1 MVKESI
7 AEAAINTDAAE
18 IVSWSDKY
26 ATGIELIDSQH
37 HQLVNLTNELYRACL
52 SGGNERLAGFKE
64 AMSRMVDYVRFHFT
78 AELKLLEAIKYPDY
92 NNHKKMHN
100 DLVEEILAASKTYD
114 DGKKFVPNKFVRTLR
129 DWVFGHIAVYDKIY
143 AAYVAEQKSKGVLTE
158 KMLKEIGLSIN
169 NK

>member
-1 MVKESI
+1 MVKESMLDVVNDI
-7 AEAAINTDAAE
+7 ENTE

-52 SGGNERLAGFKE
+52 SGGEERLAVFKE

-78 AELKLLEAIKYPDY
+78 AELKLLEAVKYPDY

-100 DLVEEILAASKTYD
+100 DLVEEILTASNTYD
-114 DGKKFVPNKFVRTLR
+114 DGRKFVPNKFVRTLK
-129 DWVFGHIAVYDKIY
+129 DWVFGHIAVYDKLY
-143 AAYVAEQKSKGVLTE
+143 AAFVAEQKTKGVLTDQSIR
-158 KMLKEIGLSIN
+158 EIGLSV
-169 NK
+169 NKS

>member
-1 MVKESI
+1 MVKESMLDVVNDI
-7 AEAAINTDAAE
+7 ENTE

-52 SGGNERLAGFKE
+52 SGGEERLAVFKE

-78 AELKLLEAIKYPDY
+78 AELKLLEAVKYPDY

-100 DLVEEILAASKTYD
+100 DLVEEILTASNTYD
-114 DGKKFVPNKFVRTLR
+114 DGRKFVPNKFVRTLK
-129 DWVFGHIAVYDKIY
+129 DWVFGHIAVYDKLY
-143 AAYVAEQKSKGVLTE
+143 AAFVAEQKTKGVLTDQSIR
-158 KMLKEIGLSIN
+158 EIGLSV
-169 NK
+169 NKF

>member
-1 MVKESI
+1 MVKEDRL
-7 AEAAINTDAAE
+7 EAAINTENAE

-52 SGGNERLAGFKE
+52 SGGIERLAVFKE
-64 AMSRMVDYVRFHFT
+64 AMSRMVEYVRFHFT
-78 AELKLLEAIKYPDY
+78 AELKLLDAIKYPDY

-100 DLVEEILAASKTYD
+100 DLVEEILTASSTYD
-114 DGKKFVPNKFVRTLR
+114 DGRKFVPNHFVRTLR
-129 DWVFGHIAVYDKIY
+129 DWVFGHIAVYDKMY
-143 AAYVAEQKSKGVLTE
+143 AEYVAEQKGKGILTE

-169 NK
+169 

>member
-1 MVKESI
+1 MVKEGI
-7 AEAAINTDAAE
+7 ADAAINVEDAE

-37 HQLVNLTNELYRACL
+37 HQLVDLTNELYRACL
-52 SGGNERLAGFKE
+52 SGGDERLAAFKD
-64 AMSRMVDYVRFHFT
+64 AMSRMVEYVRFHFT
-78 AELKLLEAIKYPDY
+78 AELKLLDAIKYPDY

-143 AAYVAEQKSKGVLTE
+143 AAYIAEQLKNGQLTGQRI
-158 KMLKEIGLSIN
+158 KEASIN
-169 NK
+169 IS

>member
-7 AEAAINTDAAE
+7 ADAAINIENTE
-18 IVSWSDKY
+18 IVTWSDKY

-52 SGGNERLAGFKE
+52 SGGEERLAVFKE

-78 AELKLLEAIKYPDY
+78 AELKLLEAVKYPDY

-100 DLVEEILAASKTYD
+100 DLVEEILTASNTYD
-114 DGKKFVPNKFVRTLR
+114 DGRKFVPNKFVRTLK
-129 DWVFGHIAVYDKIY
+129 DWVFGHIAVYDKLY
-143 AAYVAEQKSKGVLTE
+143 AAFVAEQKTKGVLTDQSIR
-158 KMLKEIGLSIN
+158 EIGLSV
-169 NK
+169 NKF